1 MIRYKSYNL
10 SESQQRIIVDW
21 REVVDDSQTLADAGF
36 VKKSKIT
43 VLLKKEL
50 STNPEDS
57 VKIVVDYEGETCEYI
72 MHKEQEFTDLI
83 CLFFKVFTCL
93 CDER

>member
-1 MIRYKSYNL
+1 
-10 SESQQRIIVDW
+10 VDW

-72 MHKEQEFTDLI
+72 MHSSLNEQIRILEEYKEQEFTDLI